1 MSGCWGYGV
10 DLGGA
15 WLPPDGD
22 GDGSS
27 INEFFMQR
35 ARQTIDKCQCPV
47 LGKTLGFPCSNYLYF
62 DNFKKVH
69 KKKIWK
75 TALIS

>member
-47 LGKTLGFPCSNYLYF
+47 LGKTLGFPCSNYAKLR
-62 DNFKKVH
+62 
-69 KKKIWK
+69 KKK
-75 TALIS
+75 LISNYETTH